1 MNRSVPLHDH
11 LTDRTARVGVIAGS
25 HEQVFKIGAP
35 APAMA
40 ARDRQKVP
48 NEKAVA

>member
-1 MNRSVPLHDH
+1 VNRS
-11 LTDRTARVGVIAGS
+11 
-25 HEQVFKIGAP
+25 VFKIGAP

-40 ARDRQKVP
+40 ARDRQQVP

>member
-1 MNRSVPLHDH
+1 VNRSEF
-11 LTDRTARVGVIAGS
+11 T
-25 HEQVFKIGAP
+25 IGAP